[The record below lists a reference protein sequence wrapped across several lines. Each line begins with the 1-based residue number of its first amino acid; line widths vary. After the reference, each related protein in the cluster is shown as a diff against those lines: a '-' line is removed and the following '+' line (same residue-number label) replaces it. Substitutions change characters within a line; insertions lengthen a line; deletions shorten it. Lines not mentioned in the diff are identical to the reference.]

1 MDEYYILHW
10 RFDLDIREHTANFD
24 SFTEAEAAMKNKMK
38 FYNDLAY
45 IMITWGSSTLLKIT
59 FK

>member
-1 MDEYYILHW
+1 MDEMYILHW
-10 RFDLDIREHTANFD
+10 RFDLDIKEHTANFD
-24 SFTEAEAAMKNKMK
+24 SFTEAEAAMKQKMN

-59 FK
+59 FE